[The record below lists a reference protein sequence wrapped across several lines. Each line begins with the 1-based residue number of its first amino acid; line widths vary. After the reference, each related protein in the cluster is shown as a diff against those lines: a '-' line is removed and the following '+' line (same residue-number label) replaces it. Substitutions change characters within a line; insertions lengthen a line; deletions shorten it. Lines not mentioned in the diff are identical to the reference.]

1 MSSEFRPG
9 GPLQSTKEIPVYL
22 LGNATHCIDL
32 IYRNGMANNGVRGAQ
47 MSAITTMTK
56 WVDDFYSLKEGKV
69 YGM

>member
-1 MSSEFRPG
+1 
-9 GPLQSTKEIPVYL
+9 
-22 LGNATHCIDL
+22 
-32 IYRNGMANNGVRGAQ
+32 MANNGVRGAQ